1 MTTAVSV
8 SGSSTSVACVR
19 LSLVN
24 DNEVYMRALAST
36 RCVWCRVYAV
46 LRCAHAAGVVVAHE
60 LLYEALQFSENF
72 ATSMCYQ

>member
-19 LSLVN
+19 LSLV
-24 DNEVYMRALAST
+24 EVYMRALAST